1 MVNCNNCRDINL
13 KDYYMRILLI
23 GPPGGG
29 KGTQAKN
36 LISDFNIPQIS
47 TGDMLREH
55 VKNMTPLGTK
65 AKLSMDNGELVTD
78 SIILDMM
85 KDRLVEKDCING
97 YILDGFPRTI
107 PQAEGLDK
115 ILDIL
120 NSPLDKV
127 IVIDVD
133 DQSIIERMG
142 GRRVH
147 LDSGR
152 VYHIKFN
159 PPKENNKDDLT
170 GESLSI
176 RKDDKKETVQKRLK
190 IYHNQTSPLI
200 EYYSKKN
207 ILININGS
215 QSIDNV
221 YKSICR
227 KLNV

>member
-1 MVNCNNCRDINL
+1 
-13 KDYYMRILLI
+13 MRILLI

-36 LISDFNIPQIS
+36 LMSDFNIPQIS

-55 VKNMTPLGTK
+55 VKNMTPLGVE
-65 AKLSMDNGELVTD
+65 AKLFMDNGELVTD

-85 KDRLVEKDCING
+85 KDRLVKKDCTKG

-147 LDSGR
+147 LASGR
-152 VYHIKFN
+152 IYHIKFN

-170 GESLSI
+170 GEALSI
-176 RKDDKKETVQKRLK
+176 REDDKQKTVRKRLK

-200 EYYSKKN
+200 KYYSKKN
-207 ILININGS
+207 ILVNINGS

-221 YKSICR
+221 YKSICE
-227 KLNV
+227 KLND